1 MKLSVVWGSALYVHS
16 LATKISTPH
25 SVRFLIVD
33 FDEERHLG
41 KEGGYTRRTAV
52 ARCVLLPAYRNLK
65 INSDE
70 QHAIF
75 AHKLQSALRL
85 TLGFSNIY
93 CEM

>member
-1 MKLSVVWGSALYVHS
+1 VCPS

-25 SVRFLIVD
+25 CVRYLFVD
-33 FDEERHLG
+33 FDEERRVG
-41 KEGGYTRRTAV
+41 KEGGYTRRMAV
-52 ARCVLLPAYRNLK
+52 ARCMLLPAQRNLN

-93 CEM
+93 CEL